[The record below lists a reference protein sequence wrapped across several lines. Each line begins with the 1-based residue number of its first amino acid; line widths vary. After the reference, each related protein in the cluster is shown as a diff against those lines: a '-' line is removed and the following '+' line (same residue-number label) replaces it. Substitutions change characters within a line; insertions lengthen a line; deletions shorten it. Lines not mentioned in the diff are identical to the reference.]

1 MLQTYN
7 HNCNT
12 SPLCSDEYLVNTM
25 RDRMGFAEEVALVVV
40 AGGGGGLVCHGLE
53 AEQTLQHMLWRHIIE
68 VFAAWHVSSA

>member
-1 MLQTYN
+1 
-7 HNCNT
+7 
-12 SPLCSDEYLVNTM
+12 
-25 RDRMGFAEEVALVVV
+25 MGFAEEVALVVV